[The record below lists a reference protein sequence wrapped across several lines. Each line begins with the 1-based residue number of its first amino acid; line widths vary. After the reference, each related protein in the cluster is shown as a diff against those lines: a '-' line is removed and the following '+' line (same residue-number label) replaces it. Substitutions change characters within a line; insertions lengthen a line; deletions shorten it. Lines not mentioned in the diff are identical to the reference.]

1 MQRCGLCSIISS
13 LLRRAMCVGS
23 RRGSGES
30 YYQELAETN
39 VRQYIKYNESATIAD
54 GATMETTDTSSYKRL
69 ISNTSST
76 TPATTTI
83 VAPAI
88 ATPTTASA
96 TGMLMHD
103 EDEGEA
109 GLVGGDVGAAACSP
123 PVGASLRRISEH
135 DRPLFEALLAE
146 ESSELPRRRH
156 ACTGRFLT
164 MHKRRRKKLL
174 TRSLALDQAILDDV
188 LHGQVQCILDRVHHW
203 RFNAFTLE
211 TVTGGRSLPVLCV
224 HLFHWYGLLDHFHLD
239 VVRVW
244 KLFSLI
250 EEGYHSTNPYH
261 NSIHATDVTQAM
273 HCFLQERRI
282 LEHLS
287 PLEIMASLIGAVTHD
302 LDHPGVNQP
311 FLIAT
316 SNHLAALY
324 ENTSVLENHHWR
336 SAIGCLLESGVAEQV
351 QDIRP
356 ELEKQIS
363 SLILATDITRQQEFI
378 GRFRDYLSR
387 DALDMRNTDH
397 RHFILQIS
405 LKCADISNPCRPWD
419 ISKKWS
425 QKVCEEFFRQG
436 DYERQLNLP
445 VTSLCDRQTTTV
457 PKIQTGFFKFVVT
470 PLMDEWHRFLR
481 TDLSHSMMHHL
492 RYNQAQWESKLQAE
506 INEETRTEISDA
518 ELLDDEDL
526 EVVVSGADNGAAGDD
541 ECDESGQLT
550 LDLSESSE
558 MLLPVMAAKLGRRSS
573 LQVAGA
579 SGGYGAGRARND
591 RRLSV
596 PATHCIPK
604 IILPAKEGSG
614 AGSAGA
620 CGSSVRSGSGGG
632 GGGTGEF
639 SLPPESIQEGDEHR
653 FDNDSLSIFS
663 SDSDSLHRGARGSS
677 TGSAADR
684 ERPLSAENLLPDC
697 SIASM
702 TDGACGDRLN
712 LVLHGAASVGNTAN
726 LLTVG
731 TSKHLIRQQTFP
743 PLQPYVRTR
752 YMSSQAEL
760 GACPEALLESNSSS
774 SSSCSNTNHQQHL
787 QQPLQGQ
794 SQQPST
800 AHHHHQHHHHHHH
813 HHHQRHTSAHAESR
827 ARILA
832 TRKDS
837 IKREPQPDA
846 PGSSS
851 LQDNSSSSS
860 SCSSGG
866 AGAGG
871 QSKIKVPKL
880 SHGQKENLDPTML
893 KRSLSR
899 RRGSAPVTVALPPKP
914 GTSDGPLAA
923 TGASAGASSIGSD
936 VPKSFVIK
944 TCDLMRRGSMPA
956 DALIHAKDLPPPQST
971 AGSQQSGT
979 SVADAIIIPPLPANS
994 IIGTSG
1000 PGSLGQPYS
1009 MPRRGS
1015 VPCESSNN
1023 VAQLRSSFSLKRRST
1038 KKAIRRRSS
1047 GGAEILSPI
1056 LSEDSGAGGSSG
1068 GTGASSSSA
1077 WYRIKRS
1084 DAGHRRSDNESLLS
1098 RRRGSLPVEVLAIG
1112 YSGTLRH

>member
-1 MQRCGLCSIISS
+1 MP
-13 LLRRAMCVGS
+13 
-23 RRGSGES
+23 RRGLVS
-30 YYQELAETN
+30 T
-39 VRQYIKYNESATIAD
+39 
-54 GATMETTDTSSYKRL
+54 TSS
-69 ISNTSST
+69 NAPTAA
-76 TPATTTI
+76 ATTTI
-83 VAPAI
+83 VALT
-88 ATPTTASA
+88 TPTA
-96 TGMLMHD
+96 TTPTVMLMHGD
-103 EDEGEA
+103 GDEEDERLA
-109 GLVGGDVGAAACSP
+109 MQGAT
-123 PVGASLRRISEH
+123 VRRISEQ
-135 DRPLFEALLAE
+135 DRPLFEALMAE
-146 ESSELPRRRH
+146 ERGELPRRRH

-188 LHGQVQCILDRVHHW
+188 LHGQVQCILDRVNHW

-224 HLFHWYGLLDHFHLD
+224 HLFHWYGLLDHFNLD

-273 HCFLQERRI
+273 HCFLQEKRI
-282 LEHLS
+282 LENLS

-387 DALDMRNTDH
+387 DALDMRDTTH

-425 QKVCEEFFRQG
+425 TKVCEEFFRQG

-445 VTSLCDRQTTTV
+445 VTSLCDRQSTTV

-492 RYNQAQWESKLQAE
+492 KYNQTQWESKLQAE

-518 ELLDDEDL
+518 ELLDEEDIDGG
-526 EVVVSGADNGAAGDD
+526 EEEGGVCGGEDDADD
-541 ECDESGQLT
+541 SHH
-550 LDLSESSE
+550 LDLSDSSE
-558 MLLPVMAAKLGRRSS
+558 VLLPLAMAKLGRRSS
-573 LQVAGA
+573 LQVASANHGF
-579 SGGYGAGRARND
+579 AGRVRND

-604 IILPAKEGSG
+604 IILPAKEPTSSG
-614 AGSAGA
+614 GRSAVG
-620 CGSSVRSGSGGG
+620 SGSGGG
-632 GGGTGEF
+632 EF
-639 SLPPESIQEGDEHR
+639 SLQPPESIQESDEHR
-653 FDNDSLSIFS
+653 FDADSLSIFS

-677 TGSAADR
+677 TGSTADR

-712 LVLHGAASVGNTAN
+712 LVLHGAVSVGNTAN

-743 PLQPYVRTR
+743 PLQPYIRTR

-760 GACPEALLESNSSS
+760 GACPEALLESSSSNSSGSTNAAAAAAAS
-774 SSSCSNTNHQQHL
+774 SASALSNV
-787 QQPLQGQ
+787 
-794 SQQPST
+794 
-800 AHHHHQHHHHHHH
+800 
-813 HHHQRHTSAHAESR
+813 ESR
-827 ARILA
+827 GRVLA

-837 IKREPQPDA
+837 IKREQQPDGA
-846 PGSSS
+846 GSS
-851 LQDNSSSSS
+851 QAD
-860 SCSSGG
+860 G
-866 AGAGG
+866 AG
-871 QSKIKVPKL
+871 KIKVPKL
-880 SHGQKENLDPTML
+880 SLGQKENLDPSML

-899 RRGSAPVTVALPPKP
+899 RRGSAPVTVALPTKADTT
-914 GTSDGPLAA
+914 GT
-923 TGASAGASSIGSD
+923 AGVGGVGLVGEIG
-936 VPKSFVIK
+936 KSFIIK
-944 TCDLMRRGSMPA
+944 TCDLMRRGSMPV
-956 DALIHAKDLPPPQST
+956 DALMHSKELPAPQST
-971 AGSQQSGT
+971 AGGSGVSSNT
-979 SVADAIIIPPLPANS
+979 AQLPNSLVSPLPY
-994 IIGTSG
+994 
-1000 PGSLGQPYS
+1000 PGMQ
-1009 MPRRGS
+1009 RRGS

-1023 VAQLRSSFSLKRRST
+1023 VALRSSFSIKRRST

-1056 LSEDSGAGGSSG
+1056 LSEDAAGGSN
-1068 GTGASSSSA
+1068 GAGSSSSSSNA
-1077 WYRIKRS
+1077 WYRIKRDS
-1084 DAGHRRSDNESLLS
+1084 GHRRTGGDNESLLS

-1112 YSGTLRH
+1112 YSGA

>member
-39 VRQYIKYNESATIAD
+39 VCRQKPSLTASIIPD
-54 GATMETTDTSSYKRL
+54 VATMETTDSSSYKRL
-69 ISNTSST
+69 ISTTST
-76 TPATTTI
+76 
-83 VAPAI
+83 AI
-88 ATPTTASA
+88 PTTGSPTMA
-96 TGMLMHD
+96 TVTA
-103 EDEGEA
+103 A
-109 GLVGGDVGAAACSP
+109 GATVTAAPYAP
-123 PVGASLRRISEH
+123 QRRMSDQ
-135 DRPLFEALLAE
+135 DRPLFEALIADDH
-146 ESSELPRRRH
+146 SEHPRRRH

-164 MHKRRRKKLL
+164 MHKRRRKKLN
-174 TRSLALDQAILDDV
+174 TRSLALDQAILDDI
-188 LHGQVQCILDRVHHW
+188 LHGQVQCILDRVGNW

-224 HLFHWYGLLDHFHLD
+224 HLFHWYGLLDHFNLD

-282 LEHLS
+282 LENLS

-336 SAIGCLLESGVAEQV
+336 SAVGCLLESGVAEQI
-351 QDIRP
+351 QGIRP

-378 GRFRDYLSR
+378 AKFRDLLTR
-387 DALDMRNTDH
+387 DSLDMRNQQH

-425 QKVCEEFFRQG
+425 MKVCEEFFRQG

-445 VTSLCDRQTTTV
+445 VTSLCDRHSTSI

-470 PLMDEWHRFLR
+470 PLMDEWHRFLK

-492 RYNQAQWESKLQAE
+492 KFNQVQWESKLQAE

-518 ELLDDEDL
+518 ELLEDED
-526 EVVVSGADNGAAGDD
+526 VDD
-541 ECDESGQLT
+541 GVDDQDEPLNE
-550 LDLSESSE
+550 LSDSSE
-558 MLLPVMAAKLGRRSS
+558 VLIPNVAKFGRRGS
-573 LQVAGA
+573 LQI
-579 SGGYGAGRARND
+579 GAGFCGVRSE
-591 RRLSV
+591 RRFSV
-596 PATHCIPK
+596 PVHSIPK
-604 IILPAKEGSG
+604 IVLPAREPRDHRDL
-614 AGSAGA
+614 SA
-620 CGSSVRSGSGGG
+620 
-632 GGGTGEF
+632 
-639 SLPPESIQEGDEHR
+639 PPESIQESDEHK

-677 TGSAADR
+677 TGSTADR

-702 TDGACGDRLN
+702 TDAVCGDRLN
-712 LVLHGAASVGNTAN
+712 LVLHGAVSVGNTAN

-743 PLQPYVRTR
+743 PLQPYIRTR

-760 GACPEALLESNSSS
+760 GACPEALLESSSSSNSSS
-774 SSSCSNTNHQQHL
+774 TN
-787 QQPLQGQ
+787 QPEAF
-794 SQQPST
+794 S
-800 AHHHHQHHHHHHH
+800 
-813 HHHQRHTSAHAESR
+813 ESR
-827 ARILA
+827 GILV
-832 TRKDS
+832 S
-837 IKREPQPDA
+837 IKKESAAKREQADP
-846 PGSSS
+846 SS
-851 LQDNSSSSS
+851 DK
-860 SCSSGG
+860 
-866 AGAGG
+866 ADKA
-871 QSKIKVPKL
+871 KIPKL
-880 SHGQKENLDPTML
+880 SLGLLGSGGGGGTGGGQKENLDPSIL

-914 GTSDGPLAA
+914 TEPELS
-923 TGASAGASSIGSD
+923 
-936 VPKSFVIK
+936 VSFVIK
-944 TCDLMRRGSMPA
+944 SCDLRRGSMPA
-956 DALIHAKDLPPPQST
+956 EFITMHTKDQPNGGNQPEVGVPSALPNNI
-971 AGSQQSGT
+971 G
-979 SVADAIIIPPLPANS
+979 PAYN
-994 IIGTSG
+994 I
-1000 PGSLGQPYS
+1000 Q
-1009 MPRRGS
+1009 RRGS
-1015 VPCESSNN
+1015 VPCDGSNSSTSVIIRN
-1023 VAQLRSSFSLKRRST
+1023 SFGIKRRST
-1038 KKAIRRRSS
+1038 KKAMRRRSS

-1056 LSEDSGAGGSSG
+1056 LSEDSTAIIGGAGCSSG
-1068 GTGASSSSA
+1068 GGGGGGASASSSSA
-1077 WYRIKRS
+1077 WQRFKRRA
-1084 DAGHRRSDNESLLS
+1084 DTDNLLS
-1098 RRRGSLPVEVLAIG
+1098 RRRGSLPVEVLTIG

>member
-1 MQRCGLCSIISS
+1 
-13 LLRRAMCVGS
+13 
-23 RRGSGES
+23 
-30 YYQELAETN
+30 
-39 VRQYIKYNESATIAD
+39 
-54 GATMETTDTSSYKRL
+54 
-69 ISNTSST
+69 
-76 TPATTTI
+76 
-83 VAPAI
+83 
-88 ATPTTASA
+88 
-96 TGMLMHD
+96 MLMHGD
-103 EDEGEA
+103 EEDDERRTA
-109 GLVGGDVGAAACSP
+109 VGGAA
-123 PVGASLRRISEH
+123 VRRISEQ
-135 DRPLFEALLAE
+135 DRPLFEALMAE
-146 ESSELPRRRH
+146 ERGELPRRRH

-188 LHGQVQCILDRVHHW
+188 LHGQVQCILDRVNHW

-224 HLFHWYGLLDHFHLD
+224 HLFHWYGLLDHFNLD

-273 HCFLQERRI
+273 HCFLQEKRI
-282 LEHLS
+282 LENLS

-387 DALDMRNTDH
+387 DALDMRDTTH

-425 QKVCEEFFRQG
+425 TKVCEEFFRQG

-445 VTSLCDRQTTTV
+445 VTSLCDRHSTTV

-492 RYNQAQWESKLQAE
+492 KYNQTQWESKLQAE

-518 ELLDDEDL
+518 ELLDEEDIDGGEEEEGGECGEDE
-526 EVVVSGADNGAAGDD
+526 GDD
-541 ECDESGQLT
+541 SHH
-550 LDLSESSE
+550 LDLSDSSE
-558 MLLPVMAAKLGRRSS
+558 VLLPLAMAKLGRRSS
-573 LQVAGA
+573 LQVASANHGF
-579 SGGYGAGRARND
+579 AGRVRNE

-604 IILPAKEGSG
+604 IILPAKEPSSG
-614 AGSAGA
+614 G
-620 CGSSVRSGSGGG
+620 RSGGG
-632 GGGTGEF
+632 SGVGEF
-639 SLPPESIQEGDEHR
+639 SLQPPESIQESDEHR
-653 FDNDSLSIFS
+653 FDADSLSIFS

-677 TGSAADR
+677 TGSTADR

-712 LVLHGAASVGNTAN
+712 LVLHGAVSMGNTAN
-726 LLTVG
+726 LLSVG

-760 GACPEALLESNSSS
+760 GACPEALLESHSSS
-774 SSSCSNTNHQQHL
+774 SNSSGSTNAATAAAAAALSNV
-787 QQPLQGQ
+787 
-794 SQQPST
+794 
-800 AHHHHQHHHHHHH
+800 
-813 HHHQRHTSAHAESR
+813 ESR
-827 ARILA
+827 GRILA

-837 IKREPQPDA
+837 IKREQQPDGA
-846 PGSSS
+846 GSS
-851 LQDNSSSSS
+851 QAD
-860 SCSSGG
+860 G
-866 AGAGG
+866 AG
-871 QSKIKVPKL
+871 KIKVPKL
-880 SHGQKENLDPTML
+880 SLGQKENLDPSIL

-899 RRGSAPVTVALPPKP
+899 RRGSAPVTVALPAKAETA
-914 GTSDGPLAA
+914 GTVG
-923 TGASAGASSIGSD
+923 GGVGIVGEIG
-936 VPKSFVIK
+936 KSFIIK
-944 TCDLMRRGSMPA
+944 TCDLMRRGSMPV
-956 DALIHAKDLPPPQST
+956 DALMHSKDLPASHST
-971 AGSQQSGT
+971 AGS
-979 SVADAIIIPPLPANS
+979 SVTGGGVSSNTAQLPNSFVAPPY
-994 IIGTSG
+994 
-1000 PGSLGQPYS
+1000 PGMQ
-1009 MPRRGS
+1009 RRGS
-1015 VPCESSNN
+1015 VPCESTNN
-1023 VAQLRSSFSLKRRST
+1023 VALRSSFSIKRRST

-1056 LSEDSGAGGSSG
+1056 LSEDTAGGSN
-1068 GTGASSSSA
+1068 GAGSSSSNA
-1077 WYRIKRS
+1077 WYRIKRDS
-1084 DAGHRRSDNESLLS
+1084 GHRRTGDNESLLS

-1112 YSGTLRH
+1112 YSVEF